1 MAIPIQAAPTYLLEL
16 PSNGREVK
24 YRPFLVKEQKVL
36 TIAKESEDSRQQM
49 RSIRD
54 MLVAVTQEFPE
65 NKDLKIDDLPMYDI
79 EYLFINIRKVSV
91 GETVEIS
98 LKCNREDCEGGGTGK
113 VTVNLDDVKVS
124 EVPDRDTTVMI
135 SDEVG
140 VVLRDPKFGDMKM
153 YQKVDEVEQ
162 PVEVLKNSIV
172 TIFDAEST
180 YEADDISNKD
190 LSDFVDSLTFPQL
203 EMLGAYFDGMP
214 KLSHEVNFNC
224 NICGES
230 NSVNL
235 EGLQSFF

>member
-16 PSNGREVK
+16 PSNGREIK

-36 TIAKESEDSRQQM
+36 TIAKESEDARQQM

-65 NKDLKIDDLPMYDI
+65 NKDFKIDDCPMYDI

-91 GETVEIS
+91 GETVELS
-98 LKCNREDCEGGGTGK
+98 LKCREEDCNGTGK
-113 VTVNLDDVKVS
+113 VSINLEDIHVS
-124 EVPDRDTTVMI
+124 EEDERDSTVMI
-135 SDEVG
+135 NDEVG
-140 VVLRDPKFGDMKM
+140 VVLRDPKFGDMK
-153 YQKVDEVEQ
+153 KFSNVDDVEQ

-172 TIFDAEST
+172 TIFDAENT

-203 EMLGAYFDGMP
+203 EL
-214 KLSHEVNFNC
+214 LVRRRER
-224 NICGES
+224 
-230 NSVNL
+230 
-235 EGLQSFF
+235 

>member
-36 TIAKESEDSRQQM
+36 TIAKESEDTRQQM

-65 NKDLKIDDLPMYDI
+65 NKDFKVDDCPMYDI

-91 GETVEIS
+91 GETVELS
-98 LKCNREDCEGGGTGK
+98 LKCREEDCNGTGK
-113 VTVNLDDVKVS
+113 VTINLEDIHVS
-124 EVPDRDTTVMI
+124 EEVERDSTVMI
-135 SDEVG
+135 SDDVG
-140 VVLRDPKFGDMKM
+140 VVLRDPKFGDMK
-153 YQKVDEVEQ
+153 KFNNVEEIEQ

-172 TIFDAEST
+172 SIFDAENT
-180 YEADDISNKD
+180 YEADDVSNKD

-203 EMLGAYFDGMP
+203 EQLGGYFDGIP
-214 KLSHEVNFNC
+214 KLSHEVDYTC
-224 NICGES
+224 NTCGTEQS
-230 NSVNL
+230 ATL
-235 EGLQSFF
+235 QGLSSFF

>member
-65 NKDLKIDDLPMYDI
+65 NKDFKIDDCPMYDI

-91 GETVEIS
+91 GETVELS
-98 LKCNREDCEGGGTGK
+98 LKCREEGCNGTGK
-113 VTVNLDDVKVS
+113 VSINLDDIHVS
-124 EVPDRDTTVMI
+124 EEDERDSTVMI
-135 SDEVG
+135 NDEVG

-224 NICGES
+224 NICGAVS
-230 NSVNL
+230 YTHL
-235 EGLQSFF
+235 TLPTKA

>member
-36 TIAKESEDSRQQM
+36 TIAKESEDARQQM

-65 NKDLKIDDLPMYDI
+65 NKDFKIDDCPMYDI

-91 GETVEIS
+91 GETVELS
-98 LKCNREDCEGGGTGK
+98 LKCREEGCNGTGK
-113 VTVNLDDVKVS
+113 VSINLDDIHVS
-124 EVPDRDTTVMI
+124 EEDERDSTVMI
-135 SDEVG
+135 NDEVG
-140 VVLRDPKFGDMKM
+140 VVLRDPKFGDMK
-153 YQKVDEVEQ
+153 KFSNVDDVEQ

-172 TIFDAEST
+172 TIFDAENT
-180 YEADDISNKD
+180 YDADDISNKD

-203 EMLGAYFDGMP
+203 EMLGGYFDKMP
-214 KLSHEVNFNC
+214 KLSHEVDYTC
-224 NICGES
+224 NTCGKEQGT
-230 NSVNL
+230 L
-235 EGLQSFF
+235 LQGLSSFF

>member
-16 PSNGREVK
+16 PSNGREIK

-36 TIAKESEDSRQQM
+36 TIAKESEDARQQM

-65 NKDLKIDDLPMYDI
+65 NKDLNIDDLPMYDI

-91 GETVEIS
+91 GETVELS
-98 LKCNREDCEGGGTGK
+98 LKCREEDCNGTGK
-113 VTVNLDDVKVS
+113 VSINLEDIHVS
-124 EVPDRDTTVMI
+124 EEDERDSTVMI
-135 SDEVG
+135 NDEVG
-140 VVLRDPKFGDMKM
+140 VILRDPKFGDMK
-153 YQKVDEVEQ
+153 KFSNVDDVEQ

-172 TIFDAEST
+172 TIFDAENT

-203 EMLGAYFDGMP
+203 EMLGGYFDKMP
-214 KLSHEVNFNC
+214 KLSHEVDYTC
-224 NICGES
+224 NTCGKEQGTI
-230 NSVNL
+230 L
-235 EGLQSFF
+235 QGLSSFF

>member
-16 PSNGREVK
+16 PSNGREIK

-36 TIAKESEDSRQQM
+36 TIAKESEDARQQM

-65 NKDLKIDDLPMYDI
+65 NKDFKIDDCPMYDI

-91 GETVEIS
+91 GETVELS
-98 LKCNREDCEGGGTGK
+98 LKCREEDCNGTGK
-113 VTVNLDDVKVS
+113 VSINLEDIHVS
-124 EVPDRDTTVMI
+124 EEDERDSTVMI
-135 SDEVG
+135 NDEVG
-140 VVLRDPKFGDMKM
+140 VVLRDPKFGDMK
-153 YQKVDEVEQ
+153 KFSNVDDVEQ

-172 TIFDAEST
+172 TIFDAENT

-203 EMLGAYFDGMP
+203 EMLGGYFDKMP
-214 KLSHEVNFNC
+214 KLSHEVDYTC
-224 NICGES
+224 NTCGKEQGTI
-230 NSVNL
+230 L
-235 EGLQSFF
+235 QGLSSFF